1 MSISMLQSL
10 SETNFPVTIKGGED
24 VDAIHILVIAGHVE
38 ADIAKAVR
46 TPAGWMN
53 PTATVTS
60 ITRTGLQMLRLF
72 PRRSSARK
80 RLNAG

>member
-1 MSISMLQSL
+1 
-10 SETNFPVTIKGGED
+10 VTIKGGED